1 MLIIK
6 LLKQKIRKN
15 KPFYS
20 PPLKSTKRALT
31 AYEFCQKILI
41 LSLYMYISSCLNY
54 IKAPVLHFS

>member
-41 LSLYMYISSCLNY
+41 LSLYISSCLNY